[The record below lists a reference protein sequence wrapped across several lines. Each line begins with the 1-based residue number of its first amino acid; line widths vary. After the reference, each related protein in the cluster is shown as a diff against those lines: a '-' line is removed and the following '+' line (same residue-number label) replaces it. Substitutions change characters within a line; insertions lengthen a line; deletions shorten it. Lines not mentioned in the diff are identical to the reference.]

1 VQRQAA
7 LRDRGQSASLQVSG
21 VPFMSS
27 CAAGDITLLLHAWSN
42 GKSDV
47 LGDLIPLV
55 YEELYLTAKRY
66 MSRQKSDHVL
76 QSTALVNEAYLHLA
90 KLGRIEW
97 QDRGHFFAFCAR
109 VMRGI
114 LTDYARARSYQKRG
128 GEVQHVPFDE
138 QCIATRSPHRD
149 LVALDDALRILAQL
163 DHRKSQ
169 VVELRAFGG
178 LSIEATAKA
187 LDIST
192 GTVKRDWK
200 LARSW
205 LLRELDRGSRHGH

>member
-1 VQRQAA
+1 
-7 LRDRGQSASLQVSG
+7 
-21 VPFMSS
+21 MSS
-27 CAAGDITLLLHAWSN
+27 CSAGDITLLLHAWSN

-47 LGDLIPLV
+47 LEDLIPLI
-55 YEELYLTAKRY
+55 YDELYLTARRC
-66 MSRQKSDHVL
+66 MSRQQADHIL

-128 GEVQHVPFDE
+128 GGVEPVPFDE
-138 QCIATRSPHRD
+138 KCIAMRSPHPD
-149 LVALDDALRILAQL
+149 LVALDDALRSLAQL

-169 VVELRAFGG
+169 VVELRVFGG

-187 LDIST
+187 LDVSI
-192 GTVKRDWK
+192 GTVKRDWR

-205 LLRELDRGSRHGH
+205 LLRELDRGSRNGN

>member
-1 VQRQAA
+1 
-7 LRDRGQSASLQVSG
+7 
-21 VPFMSS
+21 MSS
-27 CAAGDITLLLHAWSN
+27 CSAGDITLLLHAWSN

-47 LGDLIPLV
+47 LEDLIPLV
-55 YEELYLTAKRY
+55 YEELYLTAKRC
-66 MSRQKSDHVL
+66 MSRQKLDHIL

-97 QDRGHFFAFCAR
+97 QDRGHFFAFSAR
-109 VMRGI
+109 IMRSI

-128 GEVQHVPFDE
+128 GEVPHVPFDE
-138 QCIATRSPHRD
+138 QHMTVCGPHRD
-149 LVALDDALRILAQL
+149 LVALDDALRSLAQL

-169 VVELRAFGG
+169 VVELRVFAG

-205 LLRELDRGSRHGH
+205 LLRELDRGSRNGN